1 MKIFSRI
8 DGLSRCGVALALL
21 LIATLARA
29 DGGKLAPSWKLK
41 TPQGETVSFPQDSQH
56 RPTVLMFWPSWC
68 PFSRALQP
76 YVQDI
81 WNDYRNTGVNLWTIN
96 IKEDRDPVQ
105 VLRERGLSFPLLIKG
120 DDVALQYGLA
130 YTPWLVVI
138 DGSSH
143 IVYTRP
149 PNPPSPIDTAKEVR
163 GVLNKLLGDHAVPLP
178 ASYPKPYD
186 LHLKDPATLNQQLVP
201 REVPASEW
209 QPWLKK
215 YLAGI
220 APDEAVKD
228 LLPRGAVDDGKTAMA
243 QARELWS
250 TTYGEEETLRWAP
263 YHAYR
268 SNNRWV
274 VLGDG
279 VNGALGA
286 GLILVIDAD
295 SGRVIRM
302 VKGARKN

>member
-1 MKIFSRI
+1 MKIFSGV
-8 DGLSRCGVALALL
+8 DLLNRCGVALTLL
-21 LIATLARA
+21 LAAALAHA
-29 DGGKLAPSWKLK
+29 DGAKLAPSWQLN
-41 TPQGETVSFPQDSQH
+41 TPQGQTVAFPQDAQH
-56 RPTVLMFWPSWC
+56 RPTLLLFWPSWC

-81 WNDYRNTGVNLWTIN
+81 WNDYKGVGVNVWTIN

-120 DDVALQYGLA
+120 DEVALQYGLA

-138 DGSSH
+138 DGSNH

-149 PNPPSPIDTAKEVR
+149 PKPPSPIDTAKEVR
-163 GVLNKLLGDHAVPLP
+163 GVLNQLLGDRAVPLP
-178 ASYPKPYD
+178 TSYPKPYD

-215 YLAGI
+215 YLGGI

-228 LLPRGAVDDGKTAMA
+228 LAARGAVGDGKSAMA

-250 TTYGEEETLRWAP
+250 KAYGEEETLRWAP

-295 SGRVIRM
+295 SGRVVRM
-302 VKGARKN
+302 VKGARHN